1 MAESALGGLIGDDG
15 AELAVYKQ
23 VEVGLEDSRGRRFG
37 IGIMFIADLSAECA
51 FFFSR
56 APSLRGGRSP
66 GGGELIRM
74 KVGDAVAR
82 PASRGAWQVAEA
94 WIAEQAGAD
103 ELVQEYQTA
112 ESGVPNGE
120 DEAFASDSDAAEI
133 ISQLQARV
141 QELEAQMPQVSRLG
155 AGAPRAPVP
164 PLLQAEPKRRAPGAT
179 ELFSRAAGAV
189 APAALEQL
197 KLMAGPPPKRLS
209 HSEEARMVVPDEDA
223 GTHAQGI
230 FAEQQA
236 GAIDDENLAAIMSHS
251 SDPLHQILALQM
263 RQTAALTQKLQAQA
277 PKDSITAALGNDGA
291 SSGSNGVKG
300 CIAREAYVKA
310 MEDVVGTGRLMMAN
324 AAADMGL
331 GSHQIGSGLM
341 RQYVERRIALADHR
355 LLTYLAQFMACA
367 WQMSHE
373 KGDEFAMGG
382 CLEGSCWSSRFPWI
396 RADANLLG
404 FWVPSRNRTCSR
416 LPWTGRG
423 CQSSPMPAWPLL
435 LG

>member
-1 MAESALGGLIGDDG
+1 LNHTAGDPPQEERILCYLLRCRSNGFLILLPGVTSSETALGGLIDDDG

-37 IGIMFIADLSAECA
+37 VGVMFIADLSAECTP
-51 FFFSR
+51 FFSR

-66 GGGELIRM
+66 GGGDLVRM
-74 KVGDAVAR
+74 KVGNAVAR
-82 PASRGAWQVAEA
+82 PSARAAWQVADA
-94 WIAEQAGAD
+94 WIAEQAGPD

-112 ESGVPNGE
+112 ESGVPDGE
-120 DEAFASDSDAAEI
+120 GEVPASDSDAAEV

-141 QELEAQMPQVSRLG
+141 QELEAQMPQASLHG

-164 PLLQAEPKRRAPGAT
+164 PLLQAEPKRRSAGAS

-209 HSEEARMVVPDEDA
+209 HSEEARRLVPDEDA

-263 RQTAALTQKLQAQA
+263 RQTAALIPRSFKPNHPRTASQPPWATTA
-277 PKDSITAALGNDGA
+277 PALEATA
-291 SSGSNGVKG
+291 
-300 CIAREAYVKA
+300 
-310 MEDVVGTGRLMMAN
+310 
-324 AAADMGL
+324 
-331 GSHQIGSGLM
+331 
-341 RQYVERRIALADHR
+341 
-355 LLTYLAQFMACA
+355 
-367 WQMSHE
+367 
-373 KGDEFAMGG
+373 
-382 CLEGSCWSSRFPWI
+382 
-396 RADANLLG
+396 
-404 FWVPSRNRTCSR
+404 
-416 LPWTGRG
+416 
-423 CQSSPMPAWPLL
+423 
-435 LG
+435 